1 MLGAICANVPIDAPP
16 LYPRVQKGITVEQM
30 EEFLMSI
37 KIERELSDA
46 LKLAHA
52 NSTTVRIL
60 SVPNQLAKNQCMPAS
75 RAVENSVRAC

>member
-1 MLGAICANVPIDAPP
+1 
-16 LYPRVQKGITVEQM
+16 M

-60 SVPNQLAKNQCMPAS
+60 SVTEKIA
-75 RAVENSVRAC
+75 